1 VRDNLKSLSACLLT
15 KAHQQ
20 FVNGNK
26 TGVLSGSNNM
36 LSQQAED
43 WAATI
48 TLLFQKFKKM
58 EKNNH
63 SKVQN
68 RKISLINI

>member
-48 TLLFQKFKKM
+48 TLLFQKLKK
-58 EKNNH
+58 
-63 SKVQN
+63 
-68 RKISLINI
+68 